1 LTEQLL
7 ANRHERI
14 SKAIYYSWKVTFA
27 INLRADDAELLRKI
41 QNKLEVG
48 SITFTKN
55 QTSVRLQVSDLFELK
70 NVIVPFFKKHPLL
83 GKKGE
88 DFILWS
94 EAVEIL
100 LKYKKAR
107 GEVNVTKGQR
117 GFQKVLWK
125 KKDIER
131 LRKIQQV
138 SSKFKSKAALR
149 KWGEAKLGR
158 EKVSA

>member
-1 LTEQLL
+1 M
-7 ANRHERI
+7 
-14 SKAIYYSWKVTFA
+14 
-27 INLRADDAELLRKI
+27 
-41 QNKLEVG
+41 
-48 SITFTKN
+48 
-55 QTSVRLQVSDLFELK
+55 SDLFELK

-83 GKKGE
+83 GKKGV